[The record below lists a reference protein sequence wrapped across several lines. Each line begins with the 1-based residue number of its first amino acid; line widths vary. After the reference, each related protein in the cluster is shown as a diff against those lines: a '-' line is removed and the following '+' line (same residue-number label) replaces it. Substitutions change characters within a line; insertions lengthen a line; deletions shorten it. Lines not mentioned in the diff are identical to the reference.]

1 MSVEV
6 AGASAS
12 LFESSLETPESEAA
26 PELESLLEPVSAEE
40 SLEPVEE
47 SDEPAPVEPEAAP
60 SVLPAEF
67 EDESPAAEPF
77 ESEPFESEPFETE
90 PFEVDPSLVV
100 PPAEPLL
107 SASVEGASILS
118 SLESSLE
125 LSFESGVGAGA
136 GVDSGCTGSAGVEGA
151 AAASSSAI

>member
-1 MSVEV
+1 MEPSCTAKEGFLSVEV
-6 AGASAS
+6 AGASVS

-67 EDESPAAEPF
+67 EDESPAAER
-77 ESEPFESEPFETE
+77 
-90 PFEVDPSLVV
+90 
-100 PPAEPLL
+100 
-107 SASVEGASILS
+107 GQR
-118 SLESSLE
+118 
-125 LSFESGVGAGA
+125 
-136 GVDSGCTGSAGVEGA
+136 
-151 AAASSSAI
+151 